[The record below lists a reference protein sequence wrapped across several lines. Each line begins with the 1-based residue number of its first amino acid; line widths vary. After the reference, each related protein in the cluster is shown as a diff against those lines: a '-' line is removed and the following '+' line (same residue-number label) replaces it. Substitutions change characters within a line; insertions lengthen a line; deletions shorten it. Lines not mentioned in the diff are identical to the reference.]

1 MLQLSTREFT
11 EALPASRETRE
22 TPQQKYKD
30 LSNLPKNL
38 MPFLGASKRIQ

>member
-1 MLQLSTREFT
+1 MLQLSTREYT
-11 EALPASRETRE
+11 EALPASRE

-38 MPFLGASKRIQ
+38 MPFLGAQKRIQ